1 MEESK
6 SRVSGRIEG
15 ESCESEITNSVY
27 PERINKISG
36 PNDPR
41 YSFPFLFRGKF
52 VVIFRSMIAPLI
64 KRFFDPGIN
73 FFSKIRERERESN
86 RPESAISWPIPR
98 GDVVDQGWP
107 RGGSNL
113 TC

>member
-1 MEESK
+1 MSLK
-6 SRVSGRIEG
+6 SLKLRI
-15 ESCESEITNSVY
+15 

-73 FFSKIRERERESN
+73 FFSKIRERERVIDPN
-86 RPESAISWPIPR
+86 RQFLGRFLAE
-98 GDVVDQGWP
+98 
-107 RGGSNL
+107 
-113 TC
+113 T